1 MQILIIGFDAFDPAR
16 FERLVESGKLP
27 HLSRYVESGGYA
39 RLGVSTPPQTEVS
52 WTSIA
57 TGMNPGGHGIFDFVH
72 RDPATYTPYVSLLP
86 TERALFG
93 TQFVPPFEATTIFD
107 EVAQQGYPASAL
119 WWPATFPARPGSLTR
134 TIPGLGTPDIQGRL
148 GVGTLLSVD
157 AESRKELEKTSFQL
171 LEEDGRDGY
180 TGVLEG
186 PTAKKLWGTQQS
198 TVELDVELIDDTSA
212 RVVIGGDAT
221 ELTQGMWS
229 PILELTFRTGPF
241 FSVRAL
247 TRVILTEARPGVTLY
262 ALPLQIHPFRS
273 PWRYAMPPSFAKR
286 TWKECGPYLTL
297 GWPQDTTGLEEGCLT
312 DRQFLDLCQGIFDTR
327 EQILMHHLDR
337 FNEGIFASIFDSLD
351 RIQHMFWHSRPDV
364 VDAWYGKLDA
374 LIGRVERR
382 LADLGHEKTR
392 ILILSDH
399 GFADFHHKV
408 HLNRWLVE
416 HGYLTPRRERESGQL
431 KDVDW
436 SKSRAY
442 ALGLNSIYLNLE
454 DREGQGIVLPAHKE
468 ELVNEICRK
477 LRRWRGPDGRPVV
490 QEAWPAD
497 ECFTGPYTAYG
508 PDIVVGFASGYRASS
523 ETGLG
528 EWRNPSIE
536 PNHDH
541 WEADHCVA
549 PQIVPGVLL
558 SNRNLGACP
567 QPTYRDV
574 PSLVLGKDLDQGG
587 IAPPPRFSHE
597 DQELVE
603 ERLRSLGY
611 L

>member
-1 MQILIIGFDAFDPAR
+1 MQTLIIGFDAFDPAR
-16 FERLVESGKLP
+16 FERLAEEGKLP

-39 RLGVSTPPQTEVS
+39 RLGVSNPPQTEVS

-57 TGMNPGGHGIFDFVH
+57 TGMNPGGHGVFDFVH

-86 TERALFG
+86 TERGLFG

-107 EVAQQGYPASAL
+107 EVARQGYPASAL
-119 WWPATFPARPGSLTR
+119 WWPATFPARSGSLTR

-157 AESRKELEKTSFQL
+157 AESRKGLEKTSFQL
-171 LEEDGRDGY
+171 LEGNGRNRY
-180 TGVLEG
+180 TGVLKG

-198 TVELDVELIDDTSA
+198 TVELEIELVDDTSA
-212 RVVIGGDAT
+212 RVVIGGDAI

-247 TRVILTEARPGVTLY
+247 TRVILTEAHPGVTLY
-262 ALPLQIHPFRS
+262 ALPLQIHPLRS

-337 FNEGIFASIFDSLD
+337 FNEGIIASIFDSLD

-364 VDAWYGKLDA
+364 VDAWYVRLDA

-392 ILILSDH
+392 IFVLSDH

-416 HGYLTPRRERESGQL
+416 HGYLTPRRELESGRL

-454 DREGQGIVLPAHKE
+454 DREGQGIVLPAHNE
-468 ELVNEICRK
+468 QLTNEICRK

-490 QEAWPAD
+490 QEAWPAE

-528 EWRNPSIE
+528 EWSKPSIE

-549 PQIVPGVLL
+549 PRIVPGVLL
-558 SNRNLGACP
+558 SNGNLGAYA
-567 QPTYRDV
+567 QPSYRDV

-587 IAPPPRFSHE
+587 MAPPPRFSHE